1 MKIRNI
7 KNSILRKHLRLDAIN
22 KRNSERMLRTGNGT
36 PEQLEMC
43 VYCIKIDKMLM
54 RYETKLDKQ
63 YSLTK

>member
-1 MKIRNI
+1 M
-7 KNSILRKHLRLDAIN
+7 RKHLRLDAIN
-22 KRNSERMLRTGNGT
+22 KRNRERMLKTGKGT

-54 RYETKLDKQ
+54 RYEAKLDKQ